1 MGSRNSKSRVTD
13 RDGLAWFCDLAL
25 DGDAVDLGSVRGAE
39 VGDLNALGRGL
50 DARVA
55 AGDSGVEAEG
65 DGAGLSADLDCA
77 VDGEG
82 LSGEG
87 AVHCF

>member
-1 MGSRNSKSRVTD
+1 
-13 RDGLAWFCDLAL
+13 
-25 DGDAVDLGSVRGAE
+25 
-39 VGDLNALGRGL
+39 LNALGR
-50 DARVA
+50 
-55 AGDSGVEAEG
+55 
-65 DGAGLSADLDCA
+65 GLSADLDCA